1 MDTFSNKKDDERKK
15 MVGFMDK
22 VIQDIS
28 LTRKIEKSIY
38 NYVIKLSKERNI
50 QRRWSNTVFK
60 NCIIQRYYLFIQI
73 LKVMLY

>member
-38 NYVIKLSKERNI
+38 NYVIKLSKKERNI
-50 QRRWSNTVFK
+50 KEDGQ
-60 NCIIQRYYLFIQI
+60 IQF
-73 LKVMLY
+73 